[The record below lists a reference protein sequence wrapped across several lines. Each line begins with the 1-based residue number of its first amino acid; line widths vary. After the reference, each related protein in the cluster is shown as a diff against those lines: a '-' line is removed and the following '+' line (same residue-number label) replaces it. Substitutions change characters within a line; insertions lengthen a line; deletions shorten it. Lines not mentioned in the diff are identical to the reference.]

1 VDGISSAVLKNA
13 ASSLAYPLSVIF
25 QSSLVSHV
33 VPEGWKQANVV
44 PLFKKGSK
52 AKAGNYRPVSLTS
65 QVCKVFESLLR
76 DAINEHLEKFSLIS
90 ASQHGFSKGKSC
102 LTNILVFLED
112 LTRLVDERQCVD
124 IAYLDFAKAFDKVP
138 HGRLVDKLKALG
150 IDGDVALWIQ
160 EWLSNRTQRVVL
172 GGQASEWSAVASGVP
187 QGSVLGPILFLVFIN
202 DLEDGMLSKVL
213 KFADDTKIYSNVS
226 CANGQAQ
233 LQSDLDR
240 ATDWSS
246 KWLMSFNVDKC
257 KMVHAGYNN
266 PQASYSMNGI
276 QLQPVDEERDLGITM
291 HKSLSV
297 SRQCAEAA
305 KKGNRAVGQIKRT
318 ISNKSKDIV
327 VPLYKSL
334 VRPHLEYCVQAWS
347 PYFKKDI
354 AVLEKVQRRATRL
367 IPELCDL
374 RYEERLQA
382 CGITSLEDRRV
393 RGDLIET
400 FKLIKGLEK
409 IPASRFFSEPPSSLG
424 VRGHSCKLFK
434 NRARLETRRHFFS
447 NRVVDNWNKLPQS
460 AVDATS
466 INAFKNHLDKLG
478 V

>member
-1 VDGISSAVLKNA
+1 
-13 ASSLAYPLSVIF
+13 
-25 QSSLVSHV
+25 
-33 VPEGWKQANVV
+33 
-44 PLFKKGSK
+44 
-52 AKAGNYRPVSLTS
+52 
-65 QVCKVFESLLR
+65 
-76 DAINEHLEKFSLIS
+76 
-90 ASQHGFSKGKSC
+90 
-102 LTNILVFLED
+102 
-112 LTRLVDERQCVD
+112 
-124 IAYLDFAKAFDKVP
+124 
-138 HGRLVDKLKALG
+138 
-150 IDGDVALWIQ
+150 
-160 EWLSNRTQRVVL
+160 
-172 GGQASEWSAVASGVP
+172 
-187 QGSVLGPILFLVFIN
+187 VLGPTLFLVFIN
-202 DLEDGMLSKVL
+202 NLEDGMLSKVL

-226 CANGQAQ
+226 SANGQAQ

-257 KMVHAGYNN
+257 KIVHAGYNN
-266 PQASYSMNGI
+266 PQASYFMNGT
-276 QLQPVDEERDLGITM
+276 QLNPVNEEKDLGITM

-347 PYFKKDI
+347 PYLKKDI
-354 AVLEKVQRRATRL
+354 AVLEKVQRRATRM

-374 RYEERLQA
+374 SYEERLHA
-382 CGITSLEDRRV
+382 CGLTSLENRRV

-400 FKLIKGLEK
+400 FKLVKGLEK
-409 IPASRFFSEPPSSLG
+409 VPASRFFSEPPSSLG
-424 VRGHSCKLFK
+424 VRGNSCKLFK
-434 NRARLETRRHFFS
+434 NRARLEIRRQFFS
-447 NRVVDNWNKLPQS
+447 NRVVDKWNRLPQS

-466 INAFKNHLDKLG
+466 TNAFKNHLDKLG